1 MRQKLRDADPPGFCR
16 CRHARRGVWEFG
28 FAQRPAILHQRADFA
43 VVEVGQQL
51 LSNLSLS
58 PQHNSGSLAFTLHQC
73 LTPGSIPTMGRW
85 PRLWREGCRALDV
98 DQNPQRGFD
107 KGQIWLWRFDNSA
120 TDRIVI
126 SGRQDLNLRHLA
138 PKASAL
144 PNCATPRNERIATPA
159 LQIIASGRKA
169 RRCNGFSQEACAD
182 VP

>member
-1 MRQKLRDADPPGFCR
+1 MRFVFAPDGGQGVRQKLRDADPPGFCR
-16 CRHARRGVWEFG
+16 CRHARQGVWEFG

-73 LTPGSIPTMGRW
+73 LTPRAFPPWDRW
-85 PRLWREGCRALDV
+85 PRLWRTGLFVHWDV
-98 DQNPQRGFD
+98 DQKPRRG
-107 KGQIWLWRFDNSA
+107 KSQIWVWFGNPVV
-120 TDRIVI
+120 DRNLI

-144 PNCATPRNERIATPA
+144 PNCATPRNERINRSP
-159 LQIIASGRKA
+159 SDH
-169 RRCNGFSQEACAD
+169 SEWS
-182 VP
+182 

>member
-73 LTPGSIPTMGRW
+73 LTPRAFPPWDRW
-85 PRLWREGCRALDV
+85 PRLWREDCRALDV
-98 DQNPQRGFD
+98 ELNPQRGQRPD
-107 KGQIWLWRFDNSA
+107 LASEARNPAG
-120 TDRIVI
+120 DRNLV

-144 PNCATPRNERIATPA
+144 PNCATPRNERVKRSP
-159 LQIIASGRKA
+159 SDH
-169 RRCNGFSQEACAD
+169 SEWS
-182 VP
+182 